1 MTAVFAGLSEGDVTK
16 LTAKGHNFRRGKV
29 CDVVEA
35 GKHLFLIYSDRLSAF
50 DRHVGLVAGK
60 GCISA
65 AMAELWFNKLNNI
78 PHHYLDRP
86 HARVIKVRATQAIK
100 VEVIVRGY
108 LTGSIERAYRRGERM
123 FCGVKLAEGL
133 QNYHKLP
140 EIIITPTT
148 KEQHDTNISPPE
160 IIDRGLCSADDWQ
173 TIEKLA
179 LAMFK
184 IGTDTYR
191 QHGYLLVDTKY
202 EFGKDENGKIIV
214 IDEVHSQ
221 DSSRLWLADD
231 YQQRLA
237 QQLPPRTV
245 DKDLVRRWLLANG
258 KEQPVPQKVFNQLAN
273 EYQKVSLALKT
284 KTVAD
289 CPLELDNLVRC
300 CR

>member
-1 MTAVFAGLSEGDVTK
+1 MSMVFAGIGDDDIAR
-16 LTAKGHNFRRGKV
+16 LTASGHSFRRGKV
-29 CDVVEA
+29 CDVVDT

-50 DRHVGLVAGK
+50 DQHVGLVTGK

-65 AMAELWFNKLNNI
+65 AMAEWWFNKLTDI
-78 PHHYLDRP
+78 PHHYLSRP
-86 HARVIKVRATQAIK
+86 QARVIKVQATQAIK

-108 LTGSIERAYRRGERM
+108 LTGSIERAYRRGERL
-123 FCGVKLAEGL
+123 FCGVTLAEGL
-133 QNYHKLP
+133 QNYHQLP

-160 IIDRGLCSADDWQ
+160 IIDRGLCSVDDWQ
-173 TIEKLA
+173 TIERLA

-184 IGTDTYR
+184 IGTDIYR

-202 EFGKDENGKIIV
+202 EFGKDQYGKIIV

-221 DSSRLWLADD
+221 DSSRLWLAND
-231 YQQRLA
+231 YQQRLT
-237 QQLPPRTV
+237 QKLPPRAV

-258 KEQPVPQKVFNQLAN
+258 KDQTVPQPVLDQLAN

-284 KTVAD
+284 KIIAD
-289 CPLELDNLVRC
+289 SPLVLDHLC
-300 CR
+300 

>member
-1 MTAVFAGLSEGDVTK
+1 MSMVFAGIGDDDIAR
-16 LTAKGHNFRRGKV
+16 LTASDHSFRRGKV
-29 CDVVEA
+29 CDVIDA
-35 GKHLFLIYSDRLSAF
+35 GKHLFLVYSDRLSAF
-50 DRHVGLVAGK
+50 DKHVGLVAGK

-65 AMAELWFNKLNNI
+65 AMAEWWFDKLNGI
-78 PHHYLDRP
+78 PHHYLSRP
-86 HARVIKVRATQAIK
+86 QARVVKVRATQAIK

-108 LTGSIERAYRRGERM
+108 LTGSIERAYRRGERL

-133 QNYHKLP
+133 QNYHQLP
-140 EIIITPTT
+140 EVIITPTT

-160 IIDRGLCSADDWQ
+160 IIEQGLCSANDWQ
-173 TIEKLA
+173 TIERLA

-184 IGTDTYR
+184 IGTEIYR

-202 EFGKDENGKIIV
+202 EFGRDQQGKIIV

-237 QQLPPRTV
+237 KELPPRAV

-258 KEQPVPQKVFNQLAN
+258 KDQTVPQLVLDQLAN

-284 KTVAD
+284 KIIAD
-289 CPLELDNLVRC
+289 SPLVLDHLLQ
-300 CR
+300 